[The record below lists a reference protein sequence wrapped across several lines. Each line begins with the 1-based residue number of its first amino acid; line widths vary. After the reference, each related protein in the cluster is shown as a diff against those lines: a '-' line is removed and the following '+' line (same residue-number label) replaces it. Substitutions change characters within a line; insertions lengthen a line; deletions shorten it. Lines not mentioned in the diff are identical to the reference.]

1 MDMFE
6 GVSEGGNQRRK
17 DSERKS
23 WVYILTASVAAV
35 STVPAGA
42 HSSERRGEVE

>member
-23 WVYILTASVAAV
+23 WVYILTTSVAAV

-42 HSSERRGEVE
+42 QLRAQRGS